1 MTENIDVAIYRF
13 LQNRCFAL
21 FAGKH
26 LCWSLYLLN
35 LQASSPVT
43 LLRRD
48 SDTAVSCE
56 YCEIF
61 RKNFF
66 TEHTSGGC
74 FFWNNSRWERDLKIS
89 DKSKLLRTVDFLKKS
104 VFQVVPFFILSEVG
118 YLLIVVN
125 FVYKWARKLFSEYF
139 SDWWFNFIIFT
150 WLYFLK

>member
-74 FFWNNSRWERDLKIS
+74 FFWNSRWDRDLKTS
-89 DKSKLLRTVDFLKKS
+89 DKSKLLRKVDFLKKS
-104 VFQVVPFFILSEVG
+104 GFQVVAFFILSEVG

-139 SDWWFNFIIFT
+139 SECSHGFIF
-150 WLYFLK
+150 